1 MKERLRLLRYLYL
14 TIFLTSTA
22 YGTATFLIPVYA
34 EELGASYVELGII
47 GTVGSTVYTMMTL
60 ASGVLLDRFERVRFY
75 LLFCGLGVAVVGL
88 FCLAS
93 SVSQVVLARGI
104 LGVVAAGFWVT
115 ASTLIADVSPTDL
128 LTQSIGRYNLSW
140 IAGFVVGPYLG
151 GIVTE
156 LLGFRWLFASLSLI
170 NLLSM
175 LVIWARILSSI
186 SLRNE
191 GGSAMFDISRIRH
204 LSSAYLTLF
213 PFSILLG
220 IYMAII
226 PGHMSALGI
235 TGSFIGLLLTT
246 TNAVR
251 GIGFLNVERFV
262 RWGTRRSIWSASIL
276 LFAAFST
283 LAFSDRA
290 LEFLPP
296 MVLYGIA
303 AGIMTPVILDFIVHR
318 TPTGSL
324 GTAMGLHEGVYGLGM
339 SLGPIVGG
347 VIAEQF
353 QPMTLYLLLSAVS
366 LFILPLSLGLKV
378 ERT

>member
-1 MKERLRLLRYLYL
+1 MEERRRLLKYLYV

-22 YGTATFLIPVYA
+22 YGTVTFLIPVYA

-60 ASGVLLDRFERVRFY
+60 TLGVLLDKFERVRFY
-75 LLFCGLGVAVVGL
+75 LLFCGLGVVIVGL
-88 FCLAS
+88 FCLTS
-93 SVSQVVLARGI
+93 SVSQVVLVRGI

-115 ASTLIADVSPTDL
+115 ASTLIADISPPDL

-151 GIVTE
+151 GIVSE
-156 LLGFRWLFASLSLI
+156 VLGFQWLFASLSLI
-170 NLLSM
+170 NLFSM
-175 LVIWARILSSI
+175 LVIWARISSSI

-191 GGSAMFDISRIRH
+191 GDSAIFDLSRIKH

-226 PGHMSALGI
+226 PGHMSALGL
-235 TGSFIGLLLTT
+235 TSSFIGLLLTT

-290 LEFLPP
+290 LEFLQP

-303 AGIMTPVILDFIVHR
+303 AGIMTPVILDYIAHG
-318 TPTGSL
+318 TPSGSL
-324 GTAMGLHEGVYGLGM
+324 GIAMGLHEGVYGLGM

-347 VIAEQF
+347 AIAEQF
-353 QPMTLYLLLSAVS
+353 QPMTLYLLLSIVS
-366 LFILPLSLGLKV
+366 LLIIPLSLGLKV
-378 ERT
+378 EQT

>member
-1 MKERLRLLRYLYL
+1 MEEGQRLLRYLYA

-22 YGTATFLIPVYA
+22 YGTVTFLIPVYA

-47 GTVGSTVYTMMTL
+47 GTLGSTVYTMMTL
-60 ASGVLLDRFERVRFY
+60 ISGVLLDKFERVRFY
-75 LLFCGLGVAVVGL
+75 LLFCGLGVVIVGL
-88 FCLAS
+88 FCLTS
-93 SVSQVVLARGI
+93 SVSQVILVRGT

-115 ASTLIADVSPTDL
+115 ASTLIADVSPPDL

-151 GIVTE
+151 GIVSE
-156 LLGFRWLFASLSLI
+156 VLGFQWLFASLSLI

-175 LVIWARILSSI
+175 LVIWARISSSI
-186 SLRNE
+186 SLRNK
-191 GGSAMFDISRIRH
+191 GDSAIFDLSRIKH

-213 PFSILLG
+213 PFTILLG

-235 TGSFIGLLLTT
+235 TSSFIGLLLTT

-276 LFAAFST
+276 LFAAFSA

-303 AGIMTPVILDFIVHR
+303 AGIMTPVILDYIAHG
-318 TPTGSL
+318 TPSGSL

-339 SLGPIVGG
+339 SLGPIFGG
-347 VIAEQF
+347 AIAEQF
-353 QPMTLYLLLSAVS
+353 KPMTLYLLLSAVS
-366 LFILPLSLGLKV
+366 LLIIPLSLSLKV
-378 ERT
+378 E